1 MALEGCQ
8 PMCSRVRG
16 SGSGSGRQC
25 SVPITAVPWMP
36 VCLLL
41 FLGLFLHSLHFPS
54 KGHNEEKYLF
64 EEKGL

>member
-8 PMCSRVRG
+8 PLCSRVQG

-36 VCLLL
+36 ACLLP
-41 FLGLFLHSLHFPS
+41 FLGLFLQSLHFPS
-54 KGHNEEKYLF
+54 KGHNEKKCLF